1 MLAGDRELAMQNAG
15 SPDLARLRRAT
26 ALGWAAAGCYAA
38 VLAALVLILVWPE
51 SGWLA
56 IGLAVLGFA
65 LQRAAAFQRRAAERE
80 APGGPA

>member
-15 SPDLARLRRAT
+15 SPELARLRRAT

-38 VLAALVLILVWPE
+38 VLAALVLIFVWPE

-56 IGLAVLGFA
+56 LGLAVLGFI
-65 LQRAAAFQRRAAERE
+65 LQRAAAFQHRAAERE
-80 APGGPA
+80 APGSPA